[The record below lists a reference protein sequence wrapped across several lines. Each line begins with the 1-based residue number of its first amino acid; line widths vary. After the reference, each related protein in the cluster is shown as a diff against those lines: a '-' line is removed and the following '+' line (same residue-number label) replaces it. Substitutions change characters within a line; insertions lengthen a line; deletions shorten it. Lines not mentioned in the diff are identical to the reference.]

1 MFTLIHNTITS
12 SSNFNK
18 QLYICNVCVG
28 LDNLNKNNFPDAIH
42 SHSKK
47 CILGLTLSWYPQNTN
62 SLMLSN
68 FFNLIF
74 QQQQVNPNEKTETY
88 LNCIKGGGKVLLYWT
103 LIELL
108 KNETSKLTKDQPIS
122 LEVGSEDLNSI
133 HKLINY
139 YKSIGFTP
147 ICNFPSY
154 DFGCPMQST
163 IEKVISSIDINSIIS
178 SSSEMNTFYS
188 FLQTQTIDIQ

>member
-1 MFTLIHNTITS
+1 MFTLIHHTITS

-18 QLYICNVCVG
+18 QLNVCNVCIG
-28 LDNLNKNNFPDAIH
+28 LDNLNKSNFPNVIH
-42 SHSKK
+42 SHSKN

-68 FFNLIF
+68 FFNLIY
-74 QQQQVNPNEKTETY
+74 QQHNCTPNETTEKY
-88 LNCIKGGGKVLLYWT
+88 LNIIKGGGKILLYWT
-103 LIELL
+103 LTELL
-108 KNETSKLTKDQPIS
+108 KNERSKLSKDQPIS
-122 LEVGSEDLNSI
+122 LEVGSEDTSSI
-133 HKLINY
+133 HKLIDY

-147 ICNFPSY
+147 ICNFTSY

-178 SSSEMNTFYS
+178 SSNEMNTFYS
-188 FLQTQTIDIQ
+188 FLQTQTIE